1 LGGRGEVDRVKAEVR
16 EAGEAVGAGEEAE
29 QEEPDEL
36 FVETSS
42 KDIAGLAKNAPFPTI
57 YRTRISKKL

>member
-1 LGGRGEVDRVKAEVR
+1 MEAEVR
-16 EAGEAVGAGEEAE
+16 EAGEEAE

-42 KDIAGLAKNAPFPTI
+42 KEDIADLG
-57 YRTRISKKL
+57 

>member
-1 LGGRGEVDRVKAEVR
+1 MTCQHRCHHQAQDGKARIPGGKGEVDGMEAEVR
-16 EAGEAVGAGEEAE
+16 EAGEEAE

-42 KDIAGLAKNAPFPTI
+42 KEDIADLG
-57 YRTRISKKL
+57 